1 MNAQEFRNLDV
12 WGIYRD
18 PEHVL
23 DALKIIAEHKAEI
36 TEENPLILFTN
47 CSSKFT
53 INGKEIGRYMDTLI
67 CSRPSDIAMC
77 LSSARYTDEDLGSVS
92 ATPED
97 IAKYLDKQSI
107 PYKIVGSKF
116 AKKQNEDKDNPNIK
130 EIWMAREL
138 DVLKLSLE
146 ESRSKGN
153 NKVII
158 YPDVNAGLSMG
169 YYDENDEYIEI
180 WGINFKGL
188 LETDNSWTCLIDEE
202 DRRNLKISKYL
213 INLIKAEGFETEI
226 KENEEPLIINSD
238 ENQQENEI

>member
-1 MNAQEFRNLDV
+1 MDAQEFRNLDV

-18 PEHVL
+18 PEHAL
-23 DALKIIAEHKAEI
+23 DAIKIIAEHKGEI

-53 INGKEIGRYMDTLI
+53 LNGKEIGRYMDTLI
-67 CSRPSDIAMC
+67 CSRQADIALC

-92 ATPED
+92 ATPAD
-97 IAKYLDKQSI
+97 IAKYLDKQGI

-116 AKKQNEDKDNPNIK
+116 EKKEDKDNPNIK

-138 DVLKLSLE
+138 DVLKASLE
-146 ESRSKGN
+146 ESKSKGN
-153 NKVII
+153 TKAVI

-169 YYDENDEYIEI
+169 YYDENNEYIEI
-180 WGINFKGL
+180 WGINFEGL
-188 LETDNSWTCLIDEE
+188 IETNNSFTFLIEEE

-213 INLIKAEGFETEI
+213 INLIKGEGFEV
-226 KENEEPLIINSD
+226 EERNNAEPTIISLD
-238 ENQQENEI
+238 DSQKSEEEQK